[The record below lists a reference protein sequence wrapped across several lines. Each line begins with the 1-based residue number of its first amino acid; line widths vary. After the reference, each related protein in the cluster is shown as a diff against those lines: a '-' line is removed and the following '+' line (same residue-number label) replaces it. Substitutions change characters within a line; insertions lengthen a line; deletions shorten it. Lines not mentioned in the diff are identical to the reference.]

1 MQHAAHGSHSQ
12 AEMKREHSKG
22 EPPMG
27 HGKADQRPYPLLAWM
42 TLLMFVAM
50 YALMYAMVDRFAHVY
65 NSLNQVY
72 MAALMTGAMV
82 LLELGIMRHM
92 YKDKRRNVVVVV
104 LSVVVLLVSWFG
116 IREQWGVGDRQ
127 FLRSMIP
134 HHSGALLMCGESS
147 VSDPRILALCQEIL
161 SSQQREIDLME
172 QLLAQPDVTAP

>member
-1 MQHAAHGSHSQ
+1 MQHAAHGSHGK
-12 AEMKREHSKG
+12 AEMKME
-22 EPPMG
+22 
-27 HGKADQRPYPLLAWM
+27 HGKGKMKMEDGQENMHPYRLLVWM

-82 LLELGIMRHM
+82 LLELAIMRHM
-92 YKDKRRNVVVVV
+92 YKNRGRNVVVVV

-172 QLLAQPDVTAP
+172 QLLAQPDAAAP

>member
-1 MQHAAHGSHSQ
+1 MQHAAHGSHGK
-12 AEMKREHSKG
+12 AEMKMEQAKG
-22 EPPMG
+22 ETKME
-27 HGKADQRPYPLLAWM
+27 HGQENMHPYRLLVWM

-92 YKDKRRNVVVVV
+92 YKNRGRNVVVVV

-134 HHSGALLMCGESS
+134 HHSGALLMCGKSS
-147 VSDPRILALCQEIL
+147 VTDPRILALCEEIL

-172 QLLAQPDVTAP
+172 QLLAKPAAAAP